1 MLQVHQ
7 QKLFP
12 QQETK
17 GLRGSRQ
24 PGNGAARTDPQIK
37 DQQSKLF
44 LEVREREA
52 PGDPGGDEE
61 QEGHPGRLRGQREH
75 REEDVPQRPQV
86 TVFVLA
92 INLFWHHLLHLPMI
106 TSNSAITDLSDRDLS
121 SEIDRSLLFVVY
133 SRDSSLF
140 LRLSRRT
147 YAVFSCRYCS
157 SLFFLSAP
165 DSCNSICPS
174 YLLFS
179 ILHS

>member
-1 MLQVHQ
+1 
-7 QKLFP
+7 
-12 QQETK
+12 
-17 GLRGSRQ
+17 
-24 PGNGAARTDPQIK
+24 
-37 DQQSKLF
+37 
-44 LEVREREA
+44 
-52 PGDPGGDEE
+52 
-61 QEGHPGRLRGQREH
+61 
-75 REEDVPQRPQV
+75 
-86 TVFVLA
+86 
-92 INLFWHHLLHLPMI
+92 MI

-133 SRDSSLF
+133 SRASSLF

-147 YAVFSCRYCS
+147 YAAFSCRYCS